1 MKTNNT
7 VIYFDGGEDYKGQF
21 ELTASMRKQ
30 WHGKAFE
37 NGHDGYL
44 TGFRYLDG
52 KKDSVLVYFKTKPSE
67 DDIAKRRKNGFLS
80 ARWVYLFSVTRDGTR
95 FTLNIAE
102 TFDNNSEMVATIRHI
117 ANLIEEG
124 YICGYDPDWSIK

>member
-1 MKTNNT
+1 MKSNNT

-21 ELTASMRKQ
+21 ELTEAMRKK

-44 TGFRYLDG
+44 TGYRYSDG
-52 KKDSVLVYFKTKPSE
+52 RKDSVLVYFKTKPSE
-67 DDIAKRRKNGFLS
+67 EEIAKRRKNGFLS
-80 ARWVYLFSVTRDGTR
+80 ARWAYLFSVTRYEIR

-102 TFDNNSEMVATIRHI
+102 TFDNNGERINH
-117 ANLIEEG
+117 G
-124 YICGYDPDWSIK
+124 YCYEPCYSRKESLFV